1 MLDALGTGVAIAPE
15 RTDAQPPL
23 GRLLVERGLLSDEQL
38 QFALSEHARTGLPL
52 GQVLIS
58 LSYVTATTIAQ
69 ALATQQGGLVQTEY
83 GFATGFSPDQA
94 MAAPLSLPPV
104 SPPPTTG
111 VAPSWTQA
119 ESAQQIAQAPAPVPA
134 AVVEAAV
141 LQAAPAPPLPG
152 PELAEASTRIM
163 SLELEL
169 AAARQETEL
178 ARQDAGLAR
187 QEMLAANAA
196 GEELATARTR
206 IAELEGETTLTRSA
220 LDEASRKIE
229 SLEQAALA
237 AAGVEVDLQ
246 AATERVQAQAELH
259 QARADLQQTQADLQQ
274 MQAELQQTQAQLA
287 STTENLR
294 AAYERLHQ
302 FEIAQAL
309 QQHPQARTASPFA
322 WQS

>member
-23 GRLLVERGLLSDEQL
+23 GRLLVERGLLSEEQL
-38 QFALSEHARTGLPL
+38 EFALSEHARTGLPL
-52 GQVLIS
+52 GQMLIS

-94 MAAPLSLPPV
+94 TAPLSLPPV

-119 ESAQQIAQAPAPVPA
+119 ESAQQIAQAFPAPFPAPLPA

-141 LQAAPAPPLPG
+141 LQAAPAPPPQG

-237 AAGVEVDLQ
+237 AADGSGE
-246 AATERVQAQAELH
+246 TELH
-259 QARADLQQTQADLQQ
+259 QAQAD
-274 MQAELQQTQAQLA
+274 LQQTQAQLA

>member
-1 MLDALGTGVAIAPE
+1 MLDTLGTGVAIAPE

-23 GRLLVERGLLSDEQL
+23 GRLLVERGLLSEEQL

-69 ALATQQGGLVQTEY
+69 ALATQQGGLVHTEY

-141 LQAAPAPPLPG
+141 LQAAPAPPPQG

-169 AAARQETEL
+169 AAARQETEV

-237 AAGVEVDLQ
+237 VAAGSGE
-246 AATERVQAQAELH
+246 AELH
-259 QARADLQQTQADLQQ
+259 QADLQQA
-274 MQAELQQTQAQLA
+274 QAELQQTQAQLA

>member
-1 MLDALGTGVAIAPE
+1 MLDTLGTGVAIAPE

-23 GRLLVERGLLSDEQL
+23 GRLLVERGLLSEEQL

-69 ALATQQGGLVQTEY
+69 ALATQQGGLVHTEY

-119 ESAQQIAQAPAPVPA
+119 ESAQQIAQAFPAPFPAPLPA

-141 LQAAPAPPLPG
+141 LQAAPAPPPQG

-169 AAARQETEL
+169 AAARQETEV

-237 AAGVEVDLQ
+237 VAAGSGE
-246 AATERVQAQAELH
+246 AELH
-259 QARADLQQTQADLQQ
+259 QADLQQA
-274 MQAELQQTQAQLA
+274 QAELQQTQAQLA

-309 QQHPQARTASPFA
+309 QQHPQARAASPFA

>member
-1 MLDALGTGVAIAPE
+1 MLDTLGTGVAIAPE

-23 GRLLVERGLLSDEQL
+23 GRLLVERGLLSEEQL

-69 ALATQQGGLVQTEY
+69 ALATQQGGLVHTEY

-141 LQAAPAPPLPG
+141 LQAAPAPPPQG

-169 AAARQETEL
+169 AAARQETEV

-237 AAGVEVDLQ
+237 VAAGSGE
-246 AATERVQAQAELH
+246 AELH
-259 QARADLQQTQADLQQ
+259 QADLQQA
-274 MQAELQQTQAQLA
+274 QAELQQTQAQLA

-309 QQHPQARTASPFA
+309 QQHPQARAASPFA

>member
-1 MLDALGTGVAIAPE
+1 MLDTLGTGVAIAPE

-23 GRLLVERGLLSDEQL
+23 GRLLVERGLLSEEQL

-69 ALATQQGGLVQTEY
+69 ALATQQGGLVHTEY

-141 LQAAPAPPLPG
+141 LQAAPAPPPQG

-169 AAARQETEL
+169 AAARQETEV

-237 AAGVEVDLQ
+237 VAAGSGE
-246 AATERVQAQAELH
+246 AELH
-259 QARADLQQTQADLQQ
+259 QADLQQA
-274 MQAELQQTQAQLA
+274 QAELQQTQAQLA

-309 QQHPQARTASPFA
+309 QQHQQARTASPFA

>member
-1 MLDALGTGVAIAPE
+1 MLDALSTGVAVAPE
-15 RTDAQPPL
+15 QTDAQPPL
-23 GRLLVERGLLSDEQL
+23 GRLLLERGLLTDEQL
-38 QFALSEHARTGLPL
+38 QYALSEHARTGLPL

-58 LSYVTATTIAQ
+58 LSYVTASTIAQ

-83 GFATGFSPDQA
+83 GFATGFTADP
-94 MAAPLSLPPV
+94 MTAPLGLPPV
-104 SPPPTTG
+104 SP
-111 VAPSWTQA
+111 VSASVVPSWTQA
-119 ESAQQIAQAPAPVPA
+119 EAPAPAPAPEPAPVVPFPAPLPVPLPA
-134 AVVEAAV
+134 AVVQV
-141 LQAAPAPPLPG
+141 APPTPG

-178 ARQDAGLAR
+178 ARQ
-187 QEMLAANAA
+187 EMFAANAA
-196 GEELATARTR
+196 GEELAAARTR

-229 SLEQAALA
+229 ALEQAALSA
-237 AAGVEVDLQ
+237 AVVESELQ
-246 AATERVQAQAELH
+246 AATERVQALERTAMAAGSVEAE
-259 QARADLQQTQADLQQ
+259 LQQ
-274 MQAELQQTQAQLA
+274 MQAELQQTQVQLA

-309 QQHPQARTASPFA
+309 QQHQPARTASPFA